1 MYNKVTI
8 EITPDGYTKTLYKND
23 GTVAESVTMKRRK
36 NGLLT
41 SDKSWDDVFWD
52 CETGDIQDNYE
63 DLYDAL
69 ESDDIFDIQKALYE
83 LAYLYND

>member
-1 MYNKVTI
+1 MYNKVII
-8 EITPDGYTKTLYKND
+8 EITPDEYTKTLYKND
-23 GTVAESVTMKRRK
+23 GTVAESITMKRK

>member
-8 EITPDGYTKTLYKND
+8 EITPDGYTKTLYRSD
-23 GTVAESVTMKRRK
+23 GTVAESIETKRGR

-41 SDKSWDDVFWD
+41 SNKPWADVFWD

>member
-8 EITPDGYTKTLYKND
+8 EITPEGYTKTLYRTD
-23 GTVAESVTMKRRK
+23 GTAAESIETKRR
-36 NGLLT
+36 NGMLI

-52 CETGDIQDNYE
+52 EDSDDIQADYE

-69 ESDDIFDIQKALYE
+69 NSDDIFDIQKALYD
-83 LAYLYND
+83 LAYLCD

>member
-1 MYNKVTI
+1 MYNKVII

-36 NGLLT
+36 KGLLT
-41 SDKSWDDVFWD
+41 SNKSWADVFWD
-52 CETGDIQDNYE
+52 CETDDIQDNYE

-83 LAYLYND
+83 LAYL

>member
-1 MYNKVTI
+1 MRKNLDTTYF
-8 EITPDGYTKTLYKND
+8 PLTLYRTD
-23 GTVAESVTMKRRK
+23 GTVAESIETKRR

-41 SDKSWDDVFWD
+41 SNKSWDTVFWD
-52 CETGDIQDNYE
+52 EDSDDIQDDYE

-83 LAYLYND
+83 LAYRCD

>member
-23 GTVAESVTMKRRK
+23 GTVAESIETKRRR
-36 NGLLT
+36 NGRLT
-41 SDKSWDDVFWD
+41 SNKSWDDVFWD

-83 LAYLYND
+83 LAYL

>member
-8 EITPDGYTKTLYKND
+8 EITPEGYTKILYRSD
-23 GTVAESVTMKRRK
+23 GTVAESIETKRR

-41 SDKSWDDVFWD
+41 SNKSWDTVFWD
-52 CETGDIQDNYE
+52 KDSDDIQADYE

-69 ESDDIFDIQKALYE
+69 NSDDICDIQKALYD
-83 LAYLYND
+83 LAYLCD

>member
-1 MYNKVTI
+1 MHIRRLYI
-8 EITPDGYTKTLYKND
+8 KTTGLWPNP
-23 GTVAESVTMKRRK
+23 SKRRR

-41 SDKSWDDVFWD
+41 SNKSWDDVFWD

>member
-1 MYNKVTI
+1 MYNKVII

-36 NGLLT
+36 KGILT

-52 CETGDIQDNYE
+52 EEANDIQFDYE

-69 ESDDIFDIQKALYE
+69 NNDDIFDIQKALYE
-83 LAYLYND
+83 LTYL

>member
-8 EITPDGYTKTLYKND
+8 EITPDGYTKTLYWTD
-23 GTVAESVTMKRRK
+23 GTVAESIETKRR

-41 SDKSWDDVFWD
+41 SNKSWDTVFWD
-52 CETGDIQDNYE
+52 EDSDDIQDDYE

-83 LAYLYND
+83 LAYLSD

>member
-8 EITPDGYTKTLYKND
+8 EITPEGYTKTLYRSD
-23 GTVAESVTMKRRK
+23 GTVAESIETKRR

-41 SDKSWDDVFWD
+41 SNKSWDTVFWD
-52 CETGDIQDNYE
+52 EDSDDIQDDYE

-83 LAYLYND
+83 LAYLSD

>member
-1 MYNKVTI
+1 MYNKVVI
-8 EITPDGYTKTLYKND
+8 EITPDEYTKTLYKND
-23 GTVAESVTMKRRK
+23 GTIAESITMKRK
-36 NGLLT
+36 NGILT
-41 SDKSWDDVFWD
+41 SNKSWDDVFWD

-83 LAYLYND
+83 LAYL